1 MAVENVID
9 PESEAIQARLGDL
22 RLMAEAIVDRH
33 WQVVRAGEKENKGW
47 ENSSCLTLRLK
58 ESQHSFSVLWGRIEW
73 RGSKAKGTRT
83 MLRHHIAKGRE
94 SSGYNMERL
103 KSYARD
109 WEKEIVEATES
120 ELALI
125 RDEVKFL
132 SKALQT
138 IRYANLAQS
147 KRENYLEKGQ

>member
-1 MAVENVID
+1 
-9 PESEAIQARLGDL
+9 
-22 RLMAEAIVDRH
+22 
-33 WQVVRAGEKENKGW
+33 
-47 ENSSCLTLRLK
+47 
-58 ESQHSFSVLWGRIEW
+58 
-73 RGSKAKGTRT
+73 

-132 SKALQT
+132 SKALQM

-147 KRENYLEKGQ
+147 KRENYLKKGQ

>member
-1 MAVENVID
+1 MAEKNVAD
-9 PESEAIQARLGDL
+9 PVSEAIRARLESL
-22 RLMAEAIVDRH
+22 RADAAAIVDRH
-33 WQVVRAGEKENKGW
+33 WQAVRAGEKENKGW
-47 ENSSCLTLRLK
+47 DNASCLTIRLK
-58 ESQHSFSVLWGRIEW
+58 ESQYSFSVLWGRIEW

-83 MLRHHIAKGRE
+83 VLRHHIAKGKE
-94 SSGYNMERL
+94 SSGYNMGRL

-132 SKALQT
+132 SKALQI

-147 KRENYLEKGQ
+147 KRENYLEKEQ

>member
-1 MAVENVID
+1 
-9 PESEAIQARLGDL
+9 
-22 RLMAEAIVDRH
+22 
-33 WQVVRAGEKENKGW
+33 
-47 ENSSCLTLRLK
+47 
-58 ESQHSFSVLWGRIEW
+58 
-73 RGSKAKGTRT
+73 

-103 KSYARD
+103 KSYACD
-109 WEKEIVEATES
+109 WEKGIVEITES
-120 ELALI
+120 ELTLI

-147 KRENYLEKGQ
+147 TREKYLEKGQ